1 MDSGSFF
8 RRGSSVTSTLSVSGR
23 QGYSPLSSSTPN
35 TSLNATFCSPH
46 SQVDVDPR
54 IGNTSVSQKL
64 DQLLFLFH
72 EQKAENGELRKE
84 VTALKEHVATLTQK
98 RGEEQRCQNDC
109 VGRNKSFKLSPE
121 LSVG

>member
-8 RRGSSVTSTLSVSGR
+8 HRESSVTSTLSISGR
-23 QGYSPLSSSTPN
+23 QGYSPLSLSTPN

-46 SQVDVDPR
+46 PQIDVDPR

-64 DQLLFLFH
+64 DQLLYLYH

-84 VTALKEHVATLTQK
+84 VTALKEHMATLTQK

-109 VGRNKSFKLSPE
+109 AGRNKSF
-121 LSVG
+121 